1 MLSVL
6 QADVINFAYC
16 KTYWLTPSMHRLK
29 MLERGG
35 VALRLRTS
43 FSKLAMGLGMM
54 FNFRTAC

>member
-35 VALRLRTS
+35 
-43 FSKLAMGLGMM
+43 GLEVEDLV
-54 FNFRTAC
+54 